1 VIEEGRHGPTQVSW
15 QAGDAGPFQRS
26 WSQLSSAQRQA
37 AAAVGMEAADF
48 LASAGAVESSLM
60 IAADDAEE
68 IARLH
73 HLSVELAAG
82 VGGAGRVMAG
92 DQEQDHGNAVDSGG
106 DSGGGDDATAAEIA
120 RLHHLSVQLA
130 RVEVSGSAAAASQAS
145 DSPPV
150 PRKLELVPATDSVRS
165 LEAFGSNVNAPQT
178 PLSPL
183 STLLLSPIAS
193 RSPAAVQTPPDLD
206 LQVAAAA
213 DDTDGTPVRA
223 AASTA
228 ATGEGAAE
236 SAESAEPPV
245 TDELRDKLEGW
256 LSTVDIGEQTEAPNR
271 QTRARA
277 A

>member
-1 VIEEGRHGPTQVSW
+1 MSW

-37 AAAVGMEAADF
+37 AAEVGMEAADF
-48 LASAGAVESSLM
+48 LASAGVAESSLM

-73 HLSVELAAG
+73 HLSVELAAAG

-92 DQEQDHGNAVDSGG
+92 DHEQDHGDAVDSGG
-106 DSGGGDDATAAEIA
+106 GGGGDDGDDATASEIA

-130 RVEVSGSAAAASQAS
+130 RVEGSGSAAAASQAS

-183 STLLLSPIAS
+183 SALLLSPIGS
-193 RSPAAVQTPPDLD
+193 RSPAAVQTPPDLN
-206 LQVAAAA
+206 LQAAAA
-213 DDTDGTPVRA
+213 DTDGTPVRA

-245 TDELRDKLEGW
+245 TTDELRDKLEGW
-256 LSTVDIGEQTEAPNR
+256 LSTVDIGEQTGAPNR